1 MSKTEVASA
10 LTEFVEAK
18 SKGNDS
24 LVCTVIE
31 DVDLVNNT
39 CYCEPING
47 DAAILNVK
55 LTTNITGAGVGFL
68 VVTFLDNAS
77 AYVSM
82 VSEVDEV
89 NINGK
94 TLGGL
99 VKVIDLTTKLNNLE
113 NRVNSIGTD
122 LAAMATS
129 ANSIGSSPVI
139 GTALGALITTAISNL
154 ITPLTLTVRANIEN
168 TLIKQG
174 DGT

>member
-10 LTEFVEAK
+10 LTEFVETK

-24 LVCTVIE
+24 LVCKVIS
-31 DVDLVNNT
+31 VDLPTNT

-47 DAAILNVK
+47 DSEIQNVK
-55 LTTNITGAGVGFL
+55 LTTNTTGAGVGFL
-68 VVTFLDNAS
+68 LIPKINSLVIITFLDNSS

-82 VSEVDEV
+82 VAEVDEV

-113 NRVNSIGTD
+113 NKVN
-122 LAAMATS
+122 
-129 ANSIGSSPVI
+129 
-139 GTALGALITTAISNL
+139 ALITAISGW
-154 ITPLTLTVRANIEN
+154 TPVPNDGGAALKVALATWYGTSLTPTVRADIEN

-174 DGT
+174 NGT

>member
-1 MSKTEVASA
+1 MSKNEVASA

-24 LVCTVIE
+24 LICKVIS
-31 DVDLVNNT
+31 VDLPTNT

-47 DAAILNVK
+47 DSEIQNVK

-68 VVTFLDNAS
+68 LIPKINSLVVVTFLDNSS

-82 VSEVDEV
+82 VAEVDEV

-113 NRVNSIGTD
+113 NKVN
-122 LAAMATS
+122 
-129 ANSIGSSPVI
+129 
-139 GTALGALITTAISNL
+139 ALITGISGWVPVPNDGGAALKVALTAWLSSSL
-154 ITPLTLTVRANIEN
+154 TPTVRANIEN
-168 TLIKQG
+168 ILIKQG